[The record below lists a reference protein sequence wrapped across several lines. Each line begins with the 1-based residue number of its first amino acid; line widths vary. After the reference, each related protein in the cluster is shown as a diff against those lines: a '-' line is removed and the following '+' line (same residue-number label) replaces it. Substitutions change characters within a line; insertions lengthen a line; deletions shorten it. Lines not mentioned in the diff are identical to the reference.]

1 MQNTTS
7 YKQQEVPP
15 PDMGSACPEGN
26 HGGMCD
32 SAQGGPAQVYSG
44 GAGWQDANSKDA
56 NWRDGTPEF
65 QGSNVDTAPVSTPFG
80 ASDNFTG
87 GGQLKG
93 D

>member
-7 YKQQEVPP
+7 YDKQKQQKEVPP

-26 HGGMCD
+26 HGG
-32 SAQGGPAQVYSG
+32 AAQVYSG
-44 GAGWQDANSKDA
+44 DAGWQNADSKDA

-65 QGSNVDTAPVSTPFG
+65 QGSNVDTAPVATPIG

-93 D
+93 Y